1 MQTES
6 SHLITAKLKDLRPT
20 QITVGMAEVAA
31 KIEKWKQFDGAEREA
46 YLSDHWFPAV
56 IGPRGNHYITDHH
69 HLGLAL
75 IESHVKTV
83 RLVVLKDLSSLH
95 IKEFWMAMDH
105 HDWVHPYNAKGH
117 RDEFSA
123 IPKKLTSLV
132 DDPYRSLADQV
143 EKLGGYAK
151 TDLPYVEFLWAD
163 YFRHRIDLKSQPP
176 AWSKALVEALVL
188 AKDHGAKNLP
198 GWCGVSGG

>member
-31 KIEKWKQFDGAEREA
+31 KIEQWKEFDATKREH
-46 YLSDHWFPAV
+46 YLADHWFPAV
-56 IGPRGNHYITDHH
+56 TGPNGDHYIVDHH

-75 IESHVKTV
+75 LESHVKSV
-83 RLVVLKDLSSLH
+83 RLVVFKDLSSLRV
-95 IKEFWMAMDH
+95 KEFWVAMDH

-117 RDEFSA
+117 RDDFSA
-123 IPKKLTSLV
+123 IPKKLTGLV

-143 EKLGGYAK
+143 QKLGGYAK

-163 YFRHRIDLKSQPP
+163 YFRRRIDLKSKPP
-176 AWSKALVEALVL
+176 AWSKALVEALAL
-188 AKDHGAKNLP
+188 AREHDAKSLP
-198 GWCGVSGG
+198 GWCGINA